1 MNLKYIFILLLF
13 CVSCNHDKALQNESI
28 HADLINLENKVQ
40 QLNCDI
46 SDIGTSTLNEI
57 KSEISTTK
65 GPDNEAR
72 LEKLKAIL
80 NQMEQINAISNEFLI
95 YIDKLKMNL
104 LKLNGENT
112 TEDQNKNERSL
123 IWVTTH
129 SREVCMPKWLNLSA
143 LKNKNDSKTAMELFI
158 NSDNEKPSKIGFELW
173 TKLIDFRSNII
184 NLTGSYQNSRDEPFH
199 LHVLKINDF
208 KNDQDFDRQ
217 LKQMFDQQKNFN
229 KKDDEQL
236 LCDIYKLL
244 TKPTSCK
251 EQNGIHWITSKFR
264 SANII
269 GAIGTLTT
277 LQTEI
282 LTARK
287 LALQHIISKMNRCG
301 YGFNEILSLAKG
313 PSTARVGDLVDLT
326 VLMAAFDSYDEP
338 EVTVNVPKTAITYP
352 QNGTG
357 VVHFKPL
364 KEGLQTVSGTITL
377 RNKSGIPK
385 TENWEYTINVL
396 PKNKK

>member
-1 MNLKYIFILLLF
+1 MNVKHVFILVLL
-13 CVSCNHDKALQNESI
+13 CVSCNNDKALQNESI

-40 QLNCDI
+40 QLNCAI
-46 SDIGTSTLNEI
+46 SDIGTSTIYAI

-65 GPDNEAR
+65 GPDNEGT
-72 LEKLKAIL
+72 LDKLKAIL
-80 NQMEQINAISNEFLI
+80 NQMEQINAISNDFLI
-95 YIDKLKMNL
+95 YIDKLKMKL
-104 LKLNGENT
+104 LKSNGENT
-112 TEDQNKNERSL
+112 AEDQHKNELSL
-123 IWVTTH
+123 VWVTAH

-143 LKNKNDSKTAMELFI
+143 LKNKNDSNTAMELFI
-158 NSDNEKPSKIGFELW
+158 NSDNETPSKIGIELW
-173 TKLIDFRSNII
+173 GKLIDFRSNII
-184 NLTGSYQNSRDEPFH
+184 NLTGSYQNSSDEHFH
-199 LHVLKINDF
+199 LHVLTINDF
-208 KNDQDFDRQ
+208 KNDQDFDEQ
-217 LKQMFDQQKNFN
+217 LKQMFDHQKNFN
-229 KKDDEQL
+229 KKDDGQAL
-236 LCDIYKLL
+236 FDIYKLL
-244 TKPTSCK
+244 TKPTYSK
-251 EQNGIHWITSKFR
+251 DQSGIHWITSKFR
-264 SANII
+264 NANII

-277 LQTEI
+277 LQTDI

-287 LALQHIISKMNRCG
+287 LALLHLNSKMNRCG
-301 YGFNEILSLAKG
+301 FRFNKIMSLAKG

-364 KEGLQTVSGTITL
+364 KDGLQTVSGTITI